1 MIHHKVCGSYVVPH
15 LDCTIISE
23 ESFTLRGGHGWCWGR
38 SSKSQSIIGLG
49 LGFEKKLKRCLS
61 LLALDCTLKMVALQL
76 SPQTLALKICSV
88 VGAT

>member
-1 MIHHKVCGSYVVPH
+1 MWSLILIVH
-15 LDCTIISE
+15 LYLKSP
-23 ESFTLRGGHGWCWGR
+23 LHYRGGHGWCWGR

-61 LLALDCTLKMVALQL
+61 LLALDCTLKMVALHL